1 MTHGLRNLAEAAGS
15 FLFLFQAQGGKA
27 PGRPG
32 PLDPVGTMDFT
43 WVPPVLPTPGCPRG
57 RQGAWGSE
65 AGLGVRHRH
74 TSGLHTDT
82 VKKRSQ
88 FQPRSICSFP
98 FLSNTRHS
106 FHLPTPCCHRNRRE
120 FCTGRET
127 AARAHR
133 NRCPLAL
140 DGAGRGPGRPGGWGL
155 WQTNA
160 HVQSPE
166 GGCCSAP
173 EPLELPVFREKPE
186 SAALC
191 GNLAVFK
198 MVI

>member
-1 MTHGLRNLAEAAGS
+1 MTHGLRNLAEATGS

-57 RQGAWGSE
+57 RQGTWGSE
-65 AGLGVRHRH
+65 VGLGVRHRH

-106 FHLPTPCCHRNRRE
+106 FHLPTACCHRNRRE

-127 AARAHR
+127 AAQAHR

-140 DGAGRGPGRPGGWGL
+140 DGAGRGQAGRVGTVANW
-155 WQTNA
+155 NA